1 MRRRRVVVV
10 RPGVGPRRAR
20 CVRRARH
27 SSRRQHVTLDG
38 TRDGEGSS
46 ICCAKA
52 KGRNRSHRC
61 TPVRGA
67 LGWPRRDMGT
77 ASDACLE
84 SRVLQLSSRRSR
96 AHAPADVAWRR
107 RREARCWPLDCSR
120 RRARSPASPVVDGRA
135 SDGQDRCGFCAP
147 ARCGSVA
154 GCRFELVVK
163 RCAKSRMFT
172 LRHVPMGERGALDAF
187 TPSAWAFDMSTA
199 ARDEVTTLDC
209 RRAQAGCHVPMAS
222 SAPCREPSRPASR
235 GRSVYD
241 RPVQN
246 ARPEHRDISGE
257 GVPDRA
263 FSAGARLPSRGENCS
278 MMSAVRSTLRL
289 GSVNG

>member
-1 MRRRRVVVV
+1 MAV
-10 RPGVGPRRAR
+10 
-20 CVRRARH
+20 
-27 SSRRQHVTLDG
+27 
-38 TRDGEGSS
+38 
-46 ICCAKA
+46 
-52 KGRNRSHRC
+52 
-61 TPVRGA
+61 
-67 LGWPRRDMGT
+67 
-77 ASDACLE
+77 
-84 SRVLQLSSRRSR
+84 
-96 AHAPADVAWRR
+96 
-107 RREARCWPLDCSR
+107 DCSR

-163 RCAKSRMFT
+163 RCATSTMFT

-187 TPSAWAFDMSTA
+187 TPSAWAFDGRTA
-199 ARDEVTTLDC
+199 ARREVTNLDR

-263 FSAGARLPSRGENCS
+263 IGTVSLVWLGGRERGAPLAVGGGREQVPGGRGRLAGWRAR
-278 MMSAVRSTLRL
+278 RL
-289 GSVNG
+289 AP